1 MRLVPELLRQP
12 LTFIAHLPLQ
22 PSGGGV
28 YVVNWKVYRELH
40 GHFDLTPFSPVVPPL
55 DYVQALRSK
64 FRRRIL
70 KRPSN
75 FFQFSKFALDRT
87 ASIVARQ
94 TAPNAQAVFFR
105 SSTRWIHC
113 KPNVP
118 YFVHTDAVFH
128 TFFRNTFR
136 ECDFHTRDLDRIYET
151 EKRFLEAARG
161 VFFESEWGLQKACD
175 AYGLSRKN
183 MVSLGIGGGIA
194 PPGEDLWD
202 RRSLNLVTIAKNF
215 RQKGGD
221 IVLAAFQRLK
231 PRYPDLRWHI
241 IGGSPEG
248 AWENVAGIHY
258 EGHLRPDVPE
268 ELVRFRDIL
277 GNAFLL
283 VHPTREDVNPL
294 VLIEAAYFG
303 CPSVS
308 VNDFAIP
315 ELVANQQTGILLD
328 RPVTA
333 ESVANAI
340 ELLINNRQRY
350 SEMRFHSRRRAIELF
365 SWQNIGD
372 RMAGII
378 QDSLARGGIQ

>member
-1 MRLVPELLRQP
+1 MRLPLRP
-12 LTFIAHLPLQ
+12 PIEFVAHLPLQ

-28 YVVNWKVYRELH
+28 FAVNWKVHQELQR
-40 GHFDLTPFSPVVPPL
+40 HFALPQFLPVFPPL
-55 DYVQALRSK
+55 DHLQAVWSK

-70 KRPSN
+70 NRPAN
-75 FFQFSKFALDRT
+75 FFQFSKFALDQT
-87 ASIVARQ
+87 ASIVSRR

-113 KPNVP
+113 KPTVP

-136 ECDFHTRDLDRIYET
+136 EVDFHPRDLDRIYET
-151 EKRFLEAARG
+151 EKRFLEGASG

-175 AYGLSRKN
+175 AYGLSSQN
-183 MVSLGIGGGIA
+183 MVSLGIGGGIV
-194 PPGEDLWD
+194 PPAEDLWD
-202 RRSLNLVTIAKNF
+202 RKSLNLVTIAKNF

-221 IVLAAFQRLK
+221 IVLAAVERLK
-231 PRYPDLRWHI
+231 PQYPDLRWHI
-241 IGGSPEG
+241 IGGPPEG
-248 AWENVAGIHY
+248 NCNSVDGIHY

-268 ELVRFRDIL
+268 ELVRFREIL

-283 VHPTREDVNPL
+283 VHPTREDINPL

-303 CPSVS
+303 CPSIS

-315 ELVANQQTGILLD
+315 ELVAHQQTGVLLD

-340 ELLINNRQRY
+340 EVLINDRQRY
-350 SEMRFHSRRRAIELF
+350 SEMRIQSRRRAIELF
-365 SWQNIGD
+365 SWQNIGN

-378 QDSLARGGIQ
+378 QDFLA

>member
-1 MRLVPELLRQP
+1 MPSRQT
-12 LTFIAHLPLQ
+12 LAFVAHLPLQ

-28 YVVNWKVYRELH
+28 YAVNWRVYHALQAY
-40 GHFDLTPFSPVVPPL
+40 FDLAPFSPIVPPV
-55 DYVQALRSK
+55 DYVKRIWSK
-64 FRRRIL
+64 FKRRVL
-70 KRPSN
+70 KRPAN
-75 FFQFSKFALDRT
+75 FSQFSKFALDRT
-87 ASIVARQ
+87 AVMVARQ
-94 TAPNAQAVFFR
+94 TQSNVSALFFR

-113 KPNVP
+113 KPAVP

-136 ECDFHTRDLDRIYET
+136 DGDFHPRDLDRIYET
-151 EKRFLEAARG
+151 EKRFLEAASG

-183 MVSLGIGGGIA
+183 LVSLGIGGGIA

-241 IGGSPEG
+241 VGGSPEG
-248 AWENVAGIHY
+248 DCKSVGGIQY
-258 EGHLRPDVPE
+258 EGHLRPDVPD
-268 ELVRFRDIL
+268 ELTRFRDIL

-303 CPSVS
+303 CPTVS

-315 ELVANQQTGILLD
+315 ELVANQQTGLLLD
-328 RPVTA
+328 RPVTP
-333 ESVANAI
+333 ETVANAI
-340 ELLINNRQRY
+340 EVLINNRQRY
-350 SEMRFHSRRRAIELF
+350 LEMRSQSRRRAIELF
-365 SWQNIGD
+365 SWQKIGD